1 MALIVEDGTGKSN
14 AESYCT
20 VAFADAHF
28 AARNVP
34 SWDGSEAHR
43 EGLLRLATDYMLA
56 RYQWAGERVTATQA
70 LDWPRSG
77 IVAHGFDVASNA
89 VPLAIQRACAELAHR
104 ANHSPSGLMPDLG
117 KTTVREKVDV
127 IEVEYSQQPGA
138 RESTSFD
145 AVDKM
150 LFPYLVSYGTNR
162 RLVRV

>member
-1 MALIVEDGTGKSN
+1 MALIVEDGTGKAD

-34 SWDGSEAHR
+34 SWDGSDAHR

-56 RYQWAGERVTATQA
+56 QYKWAGERVTSTQA
-70 LDWPRSG
+70 LDWPRTG
-77 IVAHGFDVASNA
+77 VVAHGFELATNVVPIA
-89 VPLAIQRACAELAHR
+89 VQRACAELAHR
-104 ANHSPSGLMPDLG
+104 ANHSTLMPDLG

-138 RESTSFD
+138 RESTSFA
-145 AVDKM
+145 AVNNM
-150 LFPYLVSYGTNR
+150 LAPYLVSYGANR
-162 RLVRV
+162 PLVRT